1 MKEKYWILGVII
13 LIIFLLLLCINSTK
27 EGFSCPSGAN
37 LANDGTTCV
46 DCRTVKGTIFSSHY
60 GTNGG
65 CVPIPITINSPLRV
79 DNTCSD
85 PNQSVVYDRFA
96 GAVYADMTKTDNQ
109 VANGGTPCSY
119 ENKQNL
125 KTSLSNIQYD
135 LLPSPYMGISN
146 INLCLPKCTSF
157 KGYTQSPDDF
167 TLCLGDTCHN
177 TPDLSNNI
185 LDSWYQVCG
194 PLTKTELMYRSTLNS
209 VSSITSTMNAAT
221 FFASSNINTLSNK
234 IYSSSKNTNIRDIF
248 FPPILSNYT
257 SLLNLT
263 NTIDSNY
270 NLLQTDKNMFDT
282 NYYSLLCDRY
292 IG

>member
-27 EGFSCPSGAN
+27 EGFSCPSGTY
-37 LANDGTTCV
+37 LANDGSVCV

-65 CVPIPITINSPLRV
+65 CAPIPITINSPLRI

-85 PNQSVVYDRFA
+85 PNQTAVYDRFA
-96 GAVYADMTKTDNQ
+96 GAVYADMTKTLNN

-119 ENKQNL
+119 ENTLN
-125 KTSLSNIQYD
+125 SNIQYD
-135 LLPSPYMGISN
+135 LLPNPYMGISN
-146 INLCLPKCTSF
+146 INLCLPKCTTF
-157 KGYTQSPDDF
+157 KGYIQSPNDF
-167 TLCLGDTCHN
+167 TLCLGSTCHN

-194 PLTKTELMYRSTLNS
+194 PLTKTELMYTSTLNS
-209 VSSITSTMNAAT
+209 ISSITSTMNAAT
-221 FFASSNINTLSNK
+221 FMATSNINVLSNK
-234 IYSSSKNTNIRDIF
+234 IYSSSKNTNVRDIF
-248 FPPILSNYT
+248 YPPILSNQT
-257 SLLNLT
+257 SLYNLT
-263 NTIDSNY
+263 ASIDSNY
-270 NLLQTDKNMFDT
+270 NLLQTDKNMFDS

-292 IG
+292 IS